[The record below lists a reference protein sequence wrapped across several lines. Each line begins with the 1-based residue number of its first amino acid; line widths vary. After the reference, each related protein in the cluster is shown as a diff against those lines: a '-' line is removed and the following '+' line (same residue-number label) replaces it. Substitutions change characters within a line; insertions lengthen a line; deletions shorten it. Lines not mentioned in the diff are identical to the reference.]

1 MRRREFIKVIV
12 GSAGWPLAVHA
23 HRKRLARDA
32 IGLLVNNSGTSIHA
46 PQQKVRVRTPK
57 TK

>member
-23 HRKRLARDA
+23 QTSDKPA
-32 IGLLVNNSGTSIHA
+32 IGFLSARSA
-46 PQQKVRVRTPK
+46 KVCHSTIKPEPK
-57 TK
+57 SMN

>member
-23 HRKRLARDA
+23 HRKRWREMRLAC
-32 IGLLVNNSGTSIHA
+32 S
-46 PQQKVRVRTPK
+46 
-57 TK
+57 